1 MARPCLLPV
10 SSQSCTRRHK
20 SRLPDEDHVWFL
32 AAAALEKQDGGTDV
46 MGEVAHGGQGENG
59 VTVTGEDG
67 GEREKQRE
75 EGEEH
80 LREPPAVLGKHRT
93 RLYP

>member
-1 MARPCLLPV
+1 
-10 SSQSCTRRHK
+10 
-20 SRLPDEDHVWFL
+20 
-32 AAAALEKQDGGTDV
+32 